1 VSSTINK
8 ALWKSNDVL
17 KAGSSVIDFGEILI
31 AG

>member
-1 VSSTINK
+1 
-8 ALWKSNDVL
+8 LWKSNDVL